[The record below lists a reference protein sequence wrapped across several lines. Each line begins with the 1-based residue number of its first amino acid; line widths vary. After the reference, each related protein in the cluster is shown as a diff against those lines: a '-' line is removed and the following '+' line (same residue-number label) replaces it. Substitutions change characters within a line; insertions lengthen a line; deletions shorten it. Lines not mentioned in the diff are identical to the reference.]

1 MAKIMI
7 DTDRLDLLLD
17 RANRYAMIENIV
29 DEWMQDFSSNTDYK
43 YMYGIKEIVHPGGA
57 HE

>member
-1 MAKIMI
+1 MAKTMI
-7 DTDRLDLLLD
+7 DTERYDKLLD
-17 RANRYAMIENIV
+17 IADRYKKIENIV
-29 DEWMQDFSSNTDYK
+29 EEWMQDFSSNTDYK